1 MALGEFTYRPGRGQY
16 LDAENVGLLG
26 HVLAFGDDDA
36 LLERL
41 QAYRHTGRPGYPVS
55 TMWRAFQIK
64 YLLGIRFN
72 RDLIAQLQ
80 TSPALRSV
88 CGFGDVIPH
97 ESAFSRFFARLANH
111 QQEIESIQTRLVEWI
126 ADEIER
132 QKKAGTIRDDSPPLG
147 EVTAIDSTDLPSH
160 ASIRRKPHTDP
171 SARWGHRTPKFS
183 LSANELFLGYKLHS
197 VVDVNYGVPLVDF
210 MLPANES
217 DSPQLPKLVELLKDT
232 YPWMEPR
239 CVVAD
244 RGYDATSNYVFL
256 ENQKLFSVILRR
268 NTDRDGDIYTLD
280 GRPRCVG
287 GEPMQFVHTDPH
299 HGHLFR
305 CNPDGCEL
313 KGKSPWLGPSCV
325 SEHHEVPAGDPELLR
340 KVGRLPRASEFWGWI
355 YRRRQ
360 SIERLFNSLK
370 HSRLLTTHRYLRRRK
385 VRLHASLSVLTSL
398 MTMLGRLTTGD
409 YARMRWMR
417 LTMSTVAQMPTMR
430 AA

>member
-1 MALGEFTYRPGRGQY
+1 MALDEFISRPGTGQY
-16 LDAENVGLLG
+16 LDAENPDLLS
-26 HVLAFGDDDA
+26 HVLAFGADET

-41 QAYRHTGRPGYPVS
+41 EAYRHTGRPGYPVNA
-55 TMWRAFQIK
+55 MWRAFQVK
-64 YLLGIRFN
+64 YLLGIRFT
-72 RDLIAQLQ
+72 RDLMAQLEA
-80 TSPALRSV
+80 SPTLRSV
-88 CGFGDVIPH
+88 CGFGDVVPH

-111 QQEIESIQTRLVEWI
+111 QQEIDDIQTRLVQWI

-132 QKKAGTIRDDSPPLG
+132 QKDAGIIRDDAPPLG
-147 EVTAIDSTDLPSH
+147 EVTAIDSTDIPSH
-160 ASIRRKPHTDP
+160 ASIRRKPRTDP
-171 SARWGHRTPKFS
+171 SARWGHRTSKYT
-183 LSANELFLGYKLHS
+183 LGDNELFLGYKLHS
-197 VVDVNYGVPLVDF
+197 VVDVNFGVPLVDF
-210 MLPANES
+210 MLPANAS
-217 DSPQLPKLVELLKDT
+217 DSPQLPKLVTLLKDT
-232 YPWMEPR
+232 YPWMRPR

-287 GEPMQFVHTDPH
+287 GEPMQFVNTDAH

-325 SEHHEVPAGDPELLR
+325 SEHYESPAGDPELLR
-340 KVGRLPRASEFWGWI
+340 KVGRLPRASEFWGWL

-370 HSRLLTTHRYLRRRK
+370 HSRLLASHRYLKQRK
-385 VRLHASLSVLTSL
+385 VRLHASLSVLTGQ

-409 YARMRWMR
+409 YAGMRWMR
-417 LTMSTVAQMPTMR
+417 LTMSTAAQMPALR
-430 AA
+430 VA